1 MREIQTDS
9 AIKDPIFKDFLQNCQ
24 FDYLNSPRQEIV
36 NKDLPNSTITEEKV
50 SKDKILDPKDISI
63 EVGKGTST
71 ITDDSKKELN
81 TSVASEQKDV
91 LAEDM
96 FKKRKKWGHRIQTYS
111 LVNGVFKPKDME
123 DDAKKEKEIE
133 KQRLKKL

>member
-36 NKDLPNSTITEEKV
+36 NKELPNSTITEEKV

-96 FKKRKKWGHRIQTYS
+96 FKKRKKWGHRIQTY
-111 LVNGVFKPKDME
+111 
-123 DDAKKEKEIE
+123 
-133 KQRLKKL
+133 